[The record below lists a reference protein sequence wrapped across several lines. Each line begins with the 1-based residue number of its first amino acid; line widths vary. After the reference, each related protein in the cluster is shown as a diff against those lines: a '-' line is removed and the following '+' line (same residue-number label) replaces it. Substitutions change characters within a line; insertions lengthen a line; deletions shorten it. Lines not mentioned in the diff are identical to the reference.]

1 MVDDRLES
9 GRTLEALRK
18 KNLEGK
24 KMFIE
29 ELRKQKTPKAV
40 SLLLEILCDESWYL
54 RELAIGALVEA
65 GTPAEAPLHKVLTG
79 GLWYT
84 RAAAARALGRLGYAP
99 AAPDVLK
106 LLDEPNRTVRE
117 SAVDAIKAL
126 MAAGCTAPVCEALAG
141 APREVRSARLSLI
154 SQGAPEMA
162 TQLEAG
168 VESLQAARLA
178 IPTAA
183 PAGEDAAPENAA
195 APPESATG
203 PRASDSAH
211 AGGEGSPGPS
221 S

>member
-65 GTPAEAPLHKVLTG
+65 GTMAEAPLHKVLTS

-84 RAAAARALGRLGYAP
+84 RSAAARALGRLGYAL
-99 AAPDVLK
+99 ASADVLR

-117 SAVDAIKAL
+117 SAVDALKAL
-126 MAAGCTAPVCEALAG
+126 MAAGCTASLGEALADV
-141 APREVRSARLSLI
+141 PREVRSTRLSLI
-154 SQGAPEMA
+154 GQLTPEVA
-162 TQLEAG
+162 ARLDSEVEA
-168 VESLQAARLA
+168 LLAARLA
-178 IPTAA
+178 VPPAA
-183 PAGEDAAPENAA
+183 PGAEEAAPDKS
-195 APPESATG
+195 APPPQSATA
-203 PRASDSAH
+203 PRTSDSAH
-211 AGGEGSPGPS
+211 VGGEGSPGPS

>member
-65 GTPAEAPLHKVLTG
+65 GAPAAAPLHKVLTG

-84 RAAAARALGRLGYAP
+84 RAAAARALGLLGYAP
-99 AAPDVLK
+99 ASADVLK

-117 SAVDAIKAL
+117 AAVVAIKSL
-126 MAAGCTAPVCEALAG
+126 VETGCAASLCEALA
-141 APREVRSARLSLI
+141 AVPRELRSARLNLI
-154 SQGAPEMA
+154 SQEAPDLA
-162 TQLEAG
+162 ASLDSG
-168 VESLQAARLA
+168 VEELQAARLA
-178 IPTAA
+178 IPPAP
-183 PAGEDAAPENAA
+183 PAGDDAAPEKSSF
-195 APPESATG
+195 PPQSATS
-203 PRASDSAH
+203 PRASDSVN
-211 AGGEGSPGPS
+211 AGGEGSSGS
-221 S
+221 SA

>member
-24 KMFIE
+24 RMFIE
-29 ELRKQKTPKAV
+29 ELRRQKTPKAV

-65 GTPAEAPLHKVLTG
+65 GPMAEAPLHRVLAG

-84 RAAAARALGRLGYAP
+84 RSAAARALGRLGYAP
-99 AAPDVLK
+99 ASADILK
-106 LLDEPNRTVRE
+106 LLDESNRTVRE
-117 SAVDAIKAL
+117 SAVEAVKAL
-126 MAAGCTAPVCEALAG
+126 AAAGRITTLCEALADV
-141 APREVRSARLSLI
+141 PRDVRSTRVNQIGQTAPDLASRLDS
-154 SQGAPEMA
+154 
-162 TQLEAG
+162 G
-168 VESLQAARLA
+168 VDALQAARIA
-178 IPTAA
+178 VPPAA
-183 PAGEDAAPENAA
+183 PAGQEIPPEKAPS
-195 APPESATG
+195 PPESTTS

-211 AGGEGSPGPS
+211 AGEGDLSGPS